1 MKTTI
6 AFLAA
11 SVAEAFII
19 PDQQQLSALAELPLH
34 SYHENA
40 PEPSDNILSREEEA
54 SFIPHIAEM
63 AAMTEGLGCL
73 MANYPQGAGILP
85 PDQDL
90 EDIEYGDDGNDG
102 WDEDFFIQ
110 PQSET
115 HDERGHHPG
124 HRHFNMTLYEMIN
137 TSTHTKTFA
146 RLVSEFYDVAD
157 ILKSTSSK
165 HTVFVPTDKAFEKL
179 RYHHPNLPDKVL
191 KKVIMYHI
199 MPHEYS
205 RRELFFMNTIP
216 TMLENT
222 GLGPYPQRICTQFGP
237 KGLTLNFYAS
247 IIKGN
252 LYGTNGVAHG
262 LNSVLLPPFTAID
275 ALNTRPSTFSTFELG
290 LYKTGLFDN
299 IEDKS
304 THSGATF
311 FVPTNRAFK
320 KLGHRVTSVLFS
332 RRGEKY
338 LEAILKYHIVY
349 NHTLYSDDYNKPKKD
364 EGLNPASVHIDLPT
378 LLLDRHISVD
388 IARFGRFVTLKLNGF
403 TSVAMPDLVT
413 QDGVIHILNKVLLP
427 PCRPESQTCEDG
439 GRTIQHSFLDDDDD
453 DYDDDYDYDYDYD
466 DDDDDDDDN
475 AWENLTVEDLIER
488 LEPYVE
494 K

>member
-1 MKTTI
+1 MKITI

-34 SYHENA
+34 CHHENT
-40 PEPSDNILSREEEA
+40 PEPSDNILSQQEEA

-63 AAMTEGLGCL
+63 TGMTESISRL
-73 MANYPQGAGILP
+73 MANHPQRAGILP
-85 PDQDL
+85 TDQDL
-90 EDIEYGDDGNDG
+90 EDIEYGDDGNDR
-102 WDEDFFIQ
+102 WDEDFLIE
-110 PQSET
+110 PQSQP
-115 HDERGHHPG
+115 HDDDDDGGGHHPG
-124 HRHFNMTLYEMIN
+124 HGHFNMTLYEMIN

-146 RLVSEFYDVAD
+146 KLVSKFDDIAD

-179 RYHHPNLPDKVL
+179 RYHPDLPDKVL

-199 MPHEYS
+199 IPREYS
-205 RRELFFMNTIP
+205 KRELFFMNTIP
-216 TMLENT
+216 TLLENT
-222 GLGPYPQRICTQFGP
+222 GLGPYPQRICTQFGL

-262 LNSVLLPPFTAID
+262 LNSVLLPPFTAVD
-275 ALNTRPSTFSTFELG
+275 TLNLRPSAFSTFELG

-304 THSGATF
+304 THSGATL

-320 KLGHRVTSVLFS
+320 KLGWRVTSVLFS

-338 LEAILKYHIVY
+338 LEALLKYHIVY
-349 NHTLYSDDYNKPKKD
+349 NHTLYSDTYNKPEKD
-364 EGLNPASVHIDLPT
+364 KERLNPASLHIDLPT
-378 LLLDRHISVD
+378 LLPDRHISVD
-388 IARFGRFVTLKLNGF
+388 IARISRFVTFKLNGF
-403 TSVAMPDLVT
+403 TSVAVPDLVT
-413 QDGVIHILNKVLLP
+413 QDGVIHVLNKVLLP
-427 PCRPESQTCEDG
+427 PCRPKSQTCKDG
-439 GRTIQHSFLDDDDD
+439 GPTVQHSFLDDDDD
-453 DYDDDYDYDYDYD
+453 DE
-466 DDDDDDDDN
+466 N
-475 AWENLTVEDLIER
+475 AWAGLTVEDLIER